1 MELIRPGININFIG
15 KRYYALVFSGLMLF
29 IGAVSLLMHGG
40 PRYGV
45 DFAGGILVQIRFMQN
60 VSAGDIKEALH
71 PINLGDSVVQQFE
84 EKGQNEFLI
93 QVQKKGVDVEN
104 IDSSISQAL
113 TQRFGENGFEVR
125 RVEMVGP
132 KVGKDLRRK
141 GLMSIVYAVFF
152 MLIYISWRFQFRFG
166 IGAILALLHDVL
178 ITLGVFSLFNREVT
192 LPIVAAFLTIVG
204 YSINDTIV
212 IYDRIRENRR
222 KKPRDPLTEVINQSI
237 NETLSRTILTSGTT
251 LMVVLALFIYG
262 GGVIHDFAFALLVG
276 VMVGTYSSVYI
287 ASPVLIFWEDI
298 FQKQKK
304 SKKRPRQKVES

>member
-1 MELIRPGININFIG
+1 
-15 KRYYALVFSGLMLF
+15 
-29 IGAVSLLMHGG
+29 
-40 PRYGV
+40 V

>member
-93 QVQKKGVDVEN
+93 QVQKKGVDIEN
-104 IDSSISQAL
+104 IDASISQAL

>member
-1 MELIRPGININFIG
+1 MEFIRPGIHIDFIG
-15 KRYYALVFSGLMLF
+15 KRNYALVFSGLMLL
-29 IGAVSLLMHGG
+29 IGTVSLLMHDG

-45 DFAGGILVQIRFMQN
+45 DFAGGILVQIKFLQE
-60 VSAGDIKEALH
+60 VSAEDIKEALQ

-84 EKGQNEFLI
+84 EKGQHEFLI
-93 QVQKKGVDVEN
+93 QVQKKGVEVEN
-104 IDSSISQAL
+104 IDHSISQAL
-113 TQRFGENGFEVR
+113 AQRFGEKSFEVR

-141 GLMSIVYAVFF
+141 GLLSIFYAVFF
-152 MLIYISWRFQFRFG
+152 MLIYITWRFELRFG
-166 IGAILALLHDVL
+166 IGAIIALLHDVL
-178 ITLGVFSLFNREVT
+178 ITLGVFSLFNRELT

-222 KKPRDPLTEVINQSI
+222 KKPRDPLTKVINQSI

-276 VMVGTYSSVYI
+276 VMVGTYSSMYV

-298 FQKQKK
+298 FPKQKK
-304 SKKRPRQKVES
+304 LKKRPR

>member
-15 KRYYALVFSGLMLF
+15 KRYHALVFSGLMLF

-45 DFAGGILVQIRFMQN
+45 DFAGGILVQIRFTQN

-104 IDSSISQAL
+104 INSSISQAL
-113 TQRFGENGFEVR
+113 AERFGENGFEVR

-152 MLIYISWRFQFRFG
+152 MLIYISWRFEFRFG
-166 IGAILALLHDVL
+166 VGAILALLHDVL

-237 NETLSRTILTSGTT
+237 NQTLSRTILTSGTT

-276 VMVGTYSSVYI
+276 VMVGTYSSMYV

-298 FQKQKK
+298 FPKHKK
-304 SKKRPRQKVES
+304 SKKRPRQKLES

>member
-1 MELIRPGININFIG
+1 MEFIRPGTNVDFIG
-15 KRYYALVFSGLMLF
+15 KRNYALVFSGLMIL
-29 IGAVSLLMHGG
+29 IGIVSLIMHGG

-45 DFAGGILVQIRFMQN
+45 DFAGGILVQIKFLQE
-60 VSAGDIKEALH
+60 VTAGEIKETLQ
-71 PINLGDSVVQQFE
+71 PINLQDSVVQQFE
-84 EKGQNEFLI
+84 EKGQHEFLI
-93 QVQKKGVDVEN
+93 QVQKKGIDVEN
-104 IDSSISQAL
+104 IDQSISQTLA
-113 TQRFGENGFEVR
+113 QRFGEGGFEVR

-141 GLMSIVYAVFF
+141 GMLSIFYAVVF
-152 MLIYISWRFQFRFG
+152 MLIYISWRFELRFG
-166 IGAILALLHDVL
+166 VGAILALIHDVL
-178 ITLGVFSLFNREVT
+178 ITLGVFSIANREIT

-222 KKPRDPLTEVINQSI
+222 KKPNDPLPQVINQSI

-276 VMVGTYSSVYI
+276 VMVGTYSSVYV
-287 ASPVLIFWEDI
+287 ASPVLIFWEDL
-298 FQKQKK
+298 FPK
-304 SKKRPRQKVES
+304 KKRIRRRPH